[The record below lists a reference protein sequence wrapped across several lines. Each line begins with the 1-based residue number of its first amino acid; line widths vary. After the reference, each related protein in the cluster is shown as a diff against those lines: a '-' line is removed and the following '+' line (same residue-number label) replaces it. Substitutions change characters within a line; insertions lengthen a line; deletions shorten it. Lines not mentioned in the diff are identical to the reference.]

1 MTKNL
6 FAFLLLISCSFSSIA
21 QDNTDS
27 DSGTNIEI
35 GIHQAFNLTS
45 LIGSTSPT
53 SYYNQEDEISV
64 RKSRGTF
71 DIGIFANVFLSKKF
85 SIQTELFYTYMGA
98 HMKQTTTIFQDLYK
112 EEIDQDVT
120 YALKYGKLPISFK
133 FYPHEKLFIHAGGY
147 ASILLGADYYYP
159 YTVKQ
164 REPIKNVSPYDLGVM
179 AGLGVDLKYL
189 SLGFRYNYGLIDILP
204 DDKNQ
209 DLQNSVFQFV
219 LNCKIYR
226 SQK

>member
-6 FAFLLLISCSFSSIA
+6 FAFLLLVSCSYSSFA
-21 QDNTDS
+21 QDQTE
-27 DSGTNIEI
+27 SGTNIEI

-45 LIGSTSPT
+45 LIGNTTSS
-53 SYYNQEDEISV
+53 SYYNREDNISV

-85 SIQTELFYTYMGA
+85 SIQTEVFYTYMGA
-98 HMKQTTTIFQDLYK
+98 HMKQTTTVFQDLYK
-112 EEIDQDVT
+112 EELDQDVT
-120 YALKYGKLPISFK
+120 YALRYVKLPLSFK

-147 ASILLGADYYYP
+147 ASVLLGADYYYP
-159 YTVKQ
+159 YTVKE
-164 REPIKNVSPYDLGVM
+164 REPIKNVSPYDLGIM

-189 SLGFRYNYGLIDILP
+189 SLGFRYNYGLVDILP

-209 DLQNSVFQFV
+209 DLKNSVFQFV
-219 LNCKIYR
+219 LQCKVYR